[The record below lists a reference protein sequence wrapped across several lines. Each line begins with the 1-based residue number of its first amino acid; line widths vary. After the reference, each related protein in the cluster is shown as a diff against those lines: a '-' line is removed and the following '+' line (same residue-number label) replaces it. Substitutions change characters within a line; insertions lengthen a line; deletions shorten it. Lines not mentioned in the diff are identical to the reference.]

1 MPGTQVYTSPIHPVS
16 GYTTMRWAVLVV
28 PSTDKQLPWE
38 EFPVLAGI
46 KGGYLHIADLKG
58 KLADAQQLKV
68 SLDSSSV
75 VHLTMAVAR
84 VPSA

>member
-1 MPGTQVYTSPIHPVS
+1 
-16 GYTTMRWAVLVV
+16 
-28 PSTDKQLPWE
+28 LPWE